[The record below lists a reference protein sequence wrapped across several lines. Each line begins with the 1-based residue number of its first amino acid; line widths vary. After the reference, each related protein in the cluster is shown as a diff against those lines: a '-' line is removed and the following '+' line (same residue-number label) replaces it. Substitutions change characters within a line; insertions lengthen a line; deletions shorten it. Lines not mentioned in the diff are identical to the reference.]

1 MVTNKKLLSLL
12 LVFVILLSSANAA
25 LAVSAAGHSVNL
37 ELFGGTL
44 TDYTQG
50 STLPT
55 YEQIS
60 KDGFSFAGWY
70 ANADFT
76 GERVFTLPAGGA
88 DGATYYAHWI
98 VLNADSDDF
107 DSYSAT
113 EELLGSWSDWRH
125 PAVSSETTLNT
136 AESHAYSGNSVKV
149 CPNEANKSTEIV
161 LQKNINKKGD
171 GFSFWIESENG
182 VKVRVLFNHIKD
194 KSLQSPVY
202 DIPAGRHIL
211 AIPWSDINGAAAA
224 EYLWQLSF
232 TVSVPNAADAV
243 YIDSAGTYYTEN
255 KISFNTDGGVW
266 IEGYAPPEKYIP
278 ETALPNAEK
287 IKRDGFTLVGWRA
300 ENDTSGECYTVI
312 PETVAGDI
320 SYRARWVVMTENY
333 DNFESYNSGA
343 ELLNSWSD
351 WKTPAAESDMS
362 LNTDSDNSYSGNSVK
377 ICPNEAEKAAQITVS
392 GSFMKNGDGIA
403 F

>member
-149 CPNEANKSTEIV
+149 CPNEENKSTEIV

-202 DIPAGRHIL
+202 DMPAGRHIL
-211 AIPWSDINGAAAA
+211 AIP
-224 EYLWQLSF
+224 
-232 TVSVPNAADAV
+232 
-243 YIDSAGTYYTEN
+243 
-255 KISFNTDGGVW
+255 
-266 IEGYAPPEKYIP
+266 
-278 ETALPNAEK
+278 
-287 IKRDGFTLVGWRA
+287 
-300 ENDTSGECYTVI
+300 
-312 PETVAGDI
+312 
-320 SYRARWVVMTENY
+320 
-333 DNFESYNSGA
+333 
-343 ELLNSWSD
+343 
-351 WKTPAAESDMS
+351 
-362 LNTDSDNSYSGNSVK
+362 
-377 ICPNEAEKAAQITVS
+377 
-392 GSFMKNGDGIA
+392 
-403 F
+403 